1 MGAVRILSALAKHQ
15 LCLSEMEATGLSL
28 AVIQ

>member
-1 MGAVRILSALAKHQ
+1 MGTVRILPALAKHQ
-15 LCLSEMEATGLSL
+15 LCLSEIEATRLSL

>member
-1 MGAVRILSALAKHQ
+1 MGIVRILSALVKDK